1 MLGWLATRSTYI
13 SSRLA
18 ILGSDTCGVVH
29 AVISFVGRHL
39 RTALALTEGV
49 RSEYADGSA
58 IAILASFLG
67 KAGSTVVDI
76 YPEESAD

>member
-1 MLGWLATRSTYI
+1 MK
-13 SSRLA
+13 RLA

-58 IAILASFLG
+58 IARLASFR
-67 KAGSTVVDI
+67 ACARYTSASIDAD
-76 YPEESAD
+76 ESAD